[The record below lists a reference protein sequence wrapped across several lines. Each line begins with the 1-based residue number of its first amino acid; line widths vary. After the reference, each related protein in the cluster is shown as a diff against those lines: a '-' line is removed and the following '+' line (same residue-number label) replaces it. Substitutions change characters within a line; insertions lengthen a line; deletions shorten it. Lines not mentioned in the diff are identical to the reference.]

1 MKFSE
6 LPIEVQQDL
15 KNQQAALAK
24 KRINNSYK
32 VLLYNESG
40 TRYFWARCHPASWF
54 DGKGHYLPF
63 GGGSSWSVRY
73 GKVQFRRYKSPLGT
87 DEVELVK
94 GGFFD
99 MSQNGTRIPQEVKTK
114 AEVRAIAKQIG
125 IFNL

>member
-6 LPIEVQQDL
+6 LPIEVQKDL

-32 VLLYNESG
+32 ILLYNESG
-40 TRYFWARCHPASWF
+40 TRYFWARRHQAHWHDS
-54 DGKGHYLPF
+54 KGNYLPF

-73 GKVQFRRYKSPLGT
+73 GRVQFRRYKSPLGT

-94 GGFFD
+94 GNSFGR
-99 MSQNGTRIPQEVKTK
+99 SLNGTVIPKEVKTK
-114 AEVRAIAKQIG
+114 AEVLAIAKQIG